1 MGGRLMSIAQA
12 FEPLVSSGQDIRFNE
27 PLARHTYMHLG
38 GPAEIYAEP
47 KTTAEVEQLLSLAS
61 EQEIPVRILGAGANL
76 LVSDAGVRGLV
87 VSLTNLTSVEI
98 RGNRVICGSGARLG
112 RVIRKCCDASLGGLE
127 SLAGIPSTMGGAVA
141 MNAGGRYGEIGTFV
155 TAVDAV
161 TLEGQR
167 VRLEKDQLRFT
178 YRNGHLQGYV
188 VTSVELDLVPGDAD
202 ELRERSYEILR
213 TKQNEQP
220 YGDRSAGCIFKN
232 PEEDHAGRLID
243 EAGLKGL
250 RIGGAEVSRR
260 HANFIVN
267 DEDASADDILALIEQ
282 VQATVKEK
290 FDVALQTEVV
300 IWRD

>member
-1 MGGRLMSIAQA
+1 MR
-12 FEPLVSSGQDIRFNE
+12 
-27 PLARHTYMHLG
+27 LG

-47 KTTAEVEQLLSLAS
+47 KSREAVEQLLRVAH
-61 EQEIPVRILGAGANL
+61 QQGVRIRILGAGANL
-76 LVSDAGVRGLV
+76 LVCDAGVKGLV
-87 VSLTNLTSVEI
+87 ISLAHLSEVSI
-98 RGNRVICGSGARLG
+98 DGNRVICGSGARLG
-112 RVIRKCCDASLGGLE
+112 RVIRKCCDVGLGGLE

-161 TLEGQR
+161 AWDGSR
-167 VRLEKDQLRFT
+167 VRLEREQLNFT
-178 YRNGHLQGYV
+178 YRNGHLQEYV
-188 VTSVELDLVPGDAD
+188 VTSVELDLIPGDAD
-202 ELRERSYEILR
+202 ELRERSHEILR

-250 RIGGAEVSRR
+250 RVGGAEVSRR

-267 DEDASADDILALIEQ
+267 EEDASANDILSLIEQ